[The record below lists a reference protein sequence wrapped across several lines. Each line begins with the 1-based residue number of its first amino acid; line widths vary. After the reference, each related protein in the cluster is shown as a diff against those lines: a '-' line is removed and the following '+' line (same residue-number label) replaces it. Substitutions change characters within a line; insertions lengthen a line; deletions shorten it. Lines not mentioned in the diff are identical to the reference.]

1 MNFKT
6 ISSSSLYYSNPKKG
20 YGKVLH
26 RRILYISHSADY
38 LGASAEATLVAWN
51 ISENIFSNHSN
62 KFSAIICHETE
73 CKQKQTEDE
82 NLECYFSD
90 ITKIKTL
97 LTYQVIFP
105 LLTNIFAR

>member
-38 LGASAEATLVAWN
+38 LGASAEATLVA
-51 ISENIFSNHSN
+51 
-62 KFSAIICHETE
+62 
-73 CKQKQTEDE
+73 
-82 NLECYFSD
+82 
-90 ITKIKTL
+90 
-97 LTYQVIFP
+97 
-105 LLTNIFAR
+105 